1 MVPFLTILV
10 AFIVQCT
17 VSLMAFRP
25 SEDFISSWQAAYRLA
40 FGDFEDAEE
49 NSRHGDRL
57 YFIIITIIIP
67 LVLLNLLIAI
77 MSEVFDDVQSTRAKE
92 DIVERLSL
100 ILEISKF
107 FKFRHRNNSE
117 KKYIHVCTNDKIE
130 Q

>member
-1 MVPFLTILV
+1 
-10 AFIVQCT
+10 
-17 VSLMAFRP
+17 MAFRP
-25 SEDFISSWQAAYRLA
+25 GEDFISSWQAAYRLA

-57 YFIIITIIIP
+57 YFIIITVIIP

-107 FKFRHRNNSE
+107 FKFRHRNKIRE
-117 KKYIHVCTNDKIE
+117 KVYSRVHE
-130 Q
+130 R